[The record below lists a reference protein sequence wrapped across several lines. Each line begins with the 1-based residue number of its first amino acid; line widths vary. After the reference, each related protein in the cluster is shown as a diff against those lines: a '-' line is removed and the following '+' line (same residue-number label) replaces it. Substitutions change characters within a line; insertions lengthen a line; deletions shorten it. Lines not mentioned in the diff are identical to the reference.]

1 MNFRKI
7 IQRRLER
14 QGKGVSAVG
23 DVNAVIPAKVAGG
36 GSSSLAAAPTRPKS
50 EKRAEEATRMKRPD
64 RRETKVENEP
74 APGQDALDT
83 AEAREPVTP
92 PIDEDMA
99 GSVNAAL
106 HEADE

>member
-7 IQRRLER
+7 IQRRLQR
-14 QGKGVSAVG
+14 QGKGVNAVG
-23 DVNAVIPAKVAGG
+23 DVNAVISANVAGG
-36 GSSSLAAAPTRPKS
+36 GSSSLAAASKRPKS
-50 EKRAEEATRMKRPD
+50 EKRAEEATRMKRPE
-64 RRETKVENEP
+64 RRETKVEDEP
-74 APGQDALDT
+74 APGQDALDA

-92 PIDEDMA
+92 LIDEDLA

>member
-1 MNFRKI
+1 MNIRKI
-7 IQRRLER
+7 IQRRIQR
-14 QGKGVSAVG
+14 QGKGISAAG
-23 DVNAVIPAKVAGG
+23 DVNAVISANVAGG
-36 GSSSLAAAPTRPKS
+36 GSSSPAAASTRPTS
-50 EKRAEEATRMKRPD
+50 EKRAEEATRMKRPE
-64 RRETKVENEP
+64 RRETKVEAEP
-74 APGQDALDT
+74 APGQDVLDA